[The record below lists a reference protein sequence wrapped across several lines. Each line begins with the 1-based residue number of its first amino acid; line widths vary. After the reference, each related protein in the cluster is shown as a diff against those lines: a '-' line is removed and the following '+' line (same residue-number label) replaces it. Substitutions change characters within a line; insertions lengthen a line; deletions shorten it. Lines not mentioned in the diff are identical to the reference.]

1 MADSYLIP
9 LLCQFVIRPFPDEKK
24 ARELLSE
31 IENRQLADIEFER
44 WSFCLQIAS
53 YFLAWLAIKDQTADI
68 ALKKNMIDQL
78 HDQIRAFFAHTPE
91 KTKFSDFIVFPA
103 EQDQFIATLRN
114 QLKAPAI
121 DISQLSTNKLTLF
134 DFISIHRLK
143 DYHEAMQ
150 QPKLYKFYAVA
161 ERVLLHYGAKKYQS
175 PLILVVAMVLQGR
188 FNTVTTLLAHRDQ
201 GAISTERSGRAQQRS
216 WWKFF

>member
-1 MADSYLIP
+1 MSDSGLIP

-31 IENRQLADIEFER
+31 IENRQLTDIEFER

-53 YFLAWLAIKDQTADI
+53 YFLAWLAITDQIADV

-78 HDQIRAFFAHTPE
+78 HNQIRAFFAQTLE
-91 KTKFSDFIVFPA
+91 QTKFSDFIVFPA
-103 EQDQFIATLRN
+103 ERDQFIGAA
-114 QLKAPAI
+114 QPIESAAI

-150 QPKLYKFYAVA
+150 QPKLYKFYACCCIMA
-161 ERVLLHYGAKKYQS
+161 RKNIS
-175 PLILVVAMVLQGR
+175 PRLSLWSQWFCKVV
-188 FNTVTTLLAHRDQ
+188 
-201 GAISTERSGRAQQRS
+201 STP
-216 WWKFF
+216 